1 MHSKGLLALASLLLF
16 GLAGVTSAPAQ
27 GLTGSTVTAN
37 SWFGGTSSP
46 PGACDPQTNAACNLM
61 DYNTPGG
68 PTNDPLPIVPVAFV
82 EDFLTLTTTSISD
95 RTITIVNNF
104 AGPFC
109 STAACDDVFSGFVFT
124 FAGALP
130 ITSVTVDSG
139 SDPNFLPIVGGLTF
153 TPTAIFVNLAGDSPA
168 VGDQLILDVTTNG
181 TTPVPEPSTWALMLL
196 GFAGLG
202 LVGYQRKGAAGR
214 AALTG

>member
-1 MHSKGLLALASLLLF
+1 MHSKGLLALASLLFF

-82 EDFLTLTTTSISD
+82 EDFLTLTTTSISAN
-95 RTITIVNNF
+95 TITIVNNV

>member
-82 EDFLTLTTTSISD
+82 EDFLTLTTTSISAN
-95 RTITIVNNF
+95 TITIVNNF

>member
-16 GLAGVTSAPAQ
+16 GLADVTSAPAQ

-82 EDFLTLTTTSISD
+82 EDSLTLTTTSISAN
-95 RTITIVNNF
+95 TITIVNNF

>member
-82 EDFLTLTTTSISD
+82 EDFLTITTTSISD

>member
-82 EDFLTLTTTSISD
+82 EDSFTLTTTSISAN
-95 RTITIVNNF
+95 TITIVNNF

>member
-82 EDFLTLTTTSISD
+82 EDFLTLTTTSISAN
-95 RTITIVNNF
+95 TITIVNNV